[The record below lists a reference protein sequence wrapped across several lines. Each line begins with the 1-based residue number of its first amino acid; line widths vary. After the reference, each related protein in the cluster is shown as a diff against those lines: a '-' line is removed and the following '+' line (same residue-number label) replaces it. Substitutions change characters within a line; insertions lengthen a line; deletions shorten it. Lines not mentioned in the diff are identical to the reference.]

1 MSGIIPVREENIRWE
16 CDENGI
22 VTIFRENV
30 GFFNRVLQLIMKK
43 PKVSQIHLDE
53 KGSFFWI
60 NVDGKNTL
68 ADISRLFAE
77 KFGVDTET
85 SERSAAQFLEML
97 RSCNFAR
104 IVNKM

>member
-1 MSGIIPVREENIRWE
+1 MRGENIKWE

-30 GFFNRVLQLIMKK
+30 GFFNRALQLIMKK
-43 PKVSQIHLDE
+43 PKISLIHLDE

-60 NVDGKNTL
+60 NADGNKTL
-68 ADISRLFAE
+68 SDIARLFAE

-85 SERSAAQFLEML
+85 SERSAAQFLETL
-97 RSCNFAR
+97 RGCKFAS
-104 IVNKM
+104 IVNKL